1 MPGYPFKMLLNY
13 TWLFNRMQYKEN
25 IKHQRCA
32 IGILPK
38 KMKID
43 RFKNL
48 RIGAILTFL
57 GINLFFIV
65 GNIIN
70 FLIFFNILQTDDPEN
85 RYDIHTPSPPDSN
98 MDILLVFVFA
108 VAYFYMKSFSLNNI
122 IPDTQDNLRELKK
135 QSQVPFSHINDYA
148 CWSWRIFFVS
158 VVGAGLYLFSKYIL
172 STGMLYIVLE
182 VIFSENVNNYGLTCA
197 LSVLNDLITVCS
209 PLFIVYAYNKYL
221 SAKRS
226 VAFALYLYFIIRNL
240 FATNVLGLVTI
251 YDLQA
256 GAPFLDAMSP
266 VIVGYSIFYF
276 KVNYQAIVRREQE
289 LLKNCV
295 VS

>member
-1 MPGYPFKMLLNY
+1 MY
-13 TWLFNRMQYKEN
+13 YKEN
-25 IKHQRCA
+25 IKHQRCV
-32 IGILPK
+32 IGIPAK
-38 KMKID
+38 KMKKD

-57 GINLFFIV
+57 GVNIFFIV
-65 GNIIN
+65 GNIMN

-122 IPDTQDNLRELKK
+122 IPDTQDNLRGLKK
-135 QSQVPFSHINDYA
+135 HSQVCVSHINDYVR
-148 CWSWRIFFVS
+148 WPWRIFYIS
-158 VVGAGLYLFSKYIL
+158 VIGTGLYLFSKYIL
-172 STGMLYIVLE
+172 STGMLSTVLE
-182 VIFSENVNNYGLTCA
+182 VVFSESQNNYGLTCA
-197 LSVLNDLITVCS
+197 LSVLNDLIIVCS
-209 PLFIVYAYNKYL
+209 PIFIVYAYNKYL
-221 SAKRS
+221 STKRS
-226 VAFALYLYFIIRNL
+226 VAFALYLYFIIRSL
-240 FATNVLGLVTI
+240 FATNVLGLVTS
-251 YDLQA
+251 YDLQV

-289 LLKNCV
+289 LLNDCV

>member
-1 MPGYPFKMLLNY
+1 
-13 TWLFNRMQYKEN
+13 
-25 IKHQRCA
+25 
-32 IGILPK
+32 
-38 KMKID
+38 MKND

-57 GINLFFIV
+57 GINIFFIV
-65 GNIIN
+65 GNIMN

-98 MDILLVFVFA
+98 VDIFLVIVFA
-108 VAYFYMKSFSLNNI
+108 IAYFYIKLFYLNYI
-122 IPDTQDNLRELKK
+122 IPDTQDNLRETKK
-135 QSQVPFSHINDYA
+135 QSQISARHINEYVR
-148 CWSWRIFFVS
+148 WSRRIFFIS
-158 VVGAGLYLFSKYIL
+158 VIGTGLYLFSKYIL
-172 STGMLYIVLE
+172 STGMLSIVLE

-197 LSVLNDLITVCS
+197 LSVLNNLIIVCS
-209 PLFIVYAYNKYL
+209 PIFIVYAYNKYL
-221 SAKRS
+221 STKRS

-240 FATNVLGLVTI
+240 FATNVLGLVTS
-251 YDLQA
+251 YDLHA

-276 KVNYQAIVRREQE
+276 KVNYQAIARREQE

>member
-1 MPGYPFKMLLNY
+1 
-13 TWLFNRMQYKEN
+13 MQYKEN

-122 IPDTQDNLRELKK
+122 IPDTQDNLREQKK
-135 QSQVPFSHINDYA
+135 QRQVSVSHINDYA
-148 CWSWRIFFVS
+148 CWSWRIF
-158 VVGAGLYLFSKYIL
+158 LFQS
-172 STGMLYIVLE
+172 
-182 VIFSENVNNYGLTCA
+182 
-197 LSVLNDLITVCS
+197 
-209 PLFIVYAYNKYL
+209 
-221 SAKRS
+221 
-226 VAFALYLYFIIRNL
+226 
-240 FATNVLGLVTI
+240 
-251 YDLQA
+251 
-256 GAPFLDAMSP
+256 
-266 VIVGYSIFYF
+266 
-276 KVNYQAIVRREQE
+276 
-289 LLKNCV
+289 
-295 VS
+295 

>member
-1 MPGYPFKMLLNY
+1 MLLNY
-13 TWLFNRMQYKEN
+13 TWLFNWMYYKEN
-25 IKHQRCA
+25 IKHQRCV
-32 IGILPK
+32 IGIPAK
-38 KMKID
+38 KMKND

-57 GINLFFIV
+57 GVNIFFIV
-65 GNIIN
+65 GNIMN

-122 IPDTQDNLRELKK
+122 IPDTQDNLRGLKK
-135 QSQVPFSHINDYA
+135 HSQVCVSHINDYVR
-148 CWSWRIFFVS
+148 WPWRIFYIS
-158 VVGAGLYLFSKYIL
+158 VIGTGLYLFSKYIL
-172 STGMLYIVLE
+172 STGMLSTVLE
-182 VIFSENVNNYGLTCA
+182 VVFSESQNNYGLTCA
-197 LSVLNDLITVCS
+197 LSVLNDLIIVCS
-209 PLFIVYAYNKYL
+209 PIFIVYAYNKYL
-221 SAKRS
+221 STKRS
-226 VAFALYLYFIIRNL
+226 VAFALYLYFIIRSL
-240 FATNVLGLVTI
+240 FATNVLGLVTS
-251 YDLQA
+251 YDLQV

-289 LLKNCV
+289 LLNDCV

>member
-1 MPGYPFKMLLNY
+1 VLLAHY
-13 TWLFNRMQYKEN
+13 Q
-25 IKHQRCA
+25 
-32 IGILPK
+32 K

-135 QSQVPFSHINDYA
+135 QSQVSVSHINDYA
-148 CWSWRIFFVS
+148 CWSWRIF
-158 VVGAGLYLFSKYIL
+158 LFQS
-172 STGMLYIVLE
+172 
-182 VIFSENVNNYGLTCA
+182 
-197 LSVLNDLITVCS
+197 
-209 PLFIVYAYNKYL
+209 
-221 SAKRS
+221 
-226 VAFALYLYFIIRNL
+226 
-240 FATNVLGLVTI
+240 
-251 YDLQA
+251 
-256 GAPFLDAMSP
+256 
-266 VIVGYSIFYF
+266 
-276 KVNYQAIVRREQE
+276 
-289 LLKNCV
+289 
-295 VS
+295 